1 VHPLVRA
8 LLENAQ
14 EPTWIVGAEGNLLLA
29 NGAFAQWLDALRL
42 RVPAAGDSIEHLLQE
57 PWPEVLHR
65 TLSGRS
71 VAMDAAFPMR
81 DGLRSF
87 SIVGTPVEENGELS
101 HAVFAARIV
110 TPLLRDAREDLF
122 ELSLTRLFIADE
134 RPLAIVLRAA
144 VEYLCEANQWDC
156 GVVWLLGENNSSAL
170 DPVAIYASSA
180 LPNAEDFADKLKGVR
195 FGPGQGLPG
204 RAWSRDDILWIGDIA
219 EDSNVIRA
227 YLAHRLGLHGAV
239 AVPLRDGGRVIGVLE
254 LLTREVRPND
264 ALHARSLTQAGAG
277 LGRLIQ
283 RRRAEEERKHLLHV
297 IERKGQEWT
306 LTFDAIELPIFITGM
321 DAQVRRMNR
330 AARDLTER
338 DYSDVI
344 GRRLK
349 AISAQEPWATLA
361 ACVEAV
367 RDSGE
372 ICTAQAHDATQ
383 DRSWEIAA
391 NSYHPVD
398 EPPRVILIIRET
410 TGMVRLQNAVRRG
423 EQLSALGELVAG
435 VAHEVRNPIFGMQI
449 TLDALESS
457 VPADPD
463 TVDLLGALRRWL
475 DRLNRLME
483 SLLAYGRNWSVDLKP
498 GLLAEVLDQAL
509 EGTRDVARH
518 AGTEVRATIEPS
530 RPVLM
535 DATRLA
541 HAFENLIINAI
552 QHTDESRPLVELSAR
567 EEDGFVEC
575 TIRDHGA
582 GFAPEDL
589 PRVFEP
595 FYTRRR
601 GGTGLGLA
609 IVQRIIDEHGGTVH
623 AGNADGDGALM
634 SVRLPVYQGN
644 V

>member
-1 VHPLVRA
+1 MHPLIRA

-14 EPTWIVGAEGNLLLA
+14 EPTWIVGADGNLLLA

-42 RVPAAGDSIEHLLQE
+42 RVPAAGDSLEGLLQD
-57 PWPEVLHR
+57 PWPEVLQR

-81 DGLRSF
+81 DGLRTF
-87 SIVGTPVEENGELS
+87 SIVGTPVEENGALS
-101 HAVFAARIV
+101 HAVFVARAV
-110 TPLLRDAREDLF
+110 TPVLRDTREDLF

-134 RPLAIVLRAA
+134 RPLAIVLHAA
-144 VEYLCEANQWDC
+144 LEYLCEANQWDC
-156 GVVWLLGENNSSAL
+156 GVVWLLAENNSTAL
-170 DPVAIYASSA
+170 DPVAIYTSAA
-180 LPNAEDFADKLKGVR
+180 LPNAGDFADKLKGVR

-204 RAWSRDDILWIGDIA
+204 RAWSRDAILWIGDIA

-297 IERKGQEWT
+297 IERKGLEWT

-349 AISAQEPWATLA
+349 AISAQEPWTTLA

-391 NSYHPVD
+391 NSYHPID
-398 EPPRVILIIRET
+398 EPARVILIIRET

-457 VPADPD
+457 VSPDPD
-463 TVDLLGALRRWL
+463 TADLLGALRRWL

-518 AGTEVRATIEPS
+518 AGIEVRATIDPS

-552 QHTDESRPLVELSAR
+552 QHTSESQPLVELSAR
-567 EEDGFVEC
+567 EADGFVEC

-634 SVRLPVYQGN
+634 SVRLPVYQG
-644 V
+644 VV

>member
-14 EPTWIVGAEGNLLLA
+14 EPTWIVGAEGQLLLA
-29 NGAFAQWLDALRL
+29 NGAFAQWLDELRL
-42 RVPAAGDSIEHLLQE
+42 RVPAAGDNIEHLLQE

-87 SIVGTPVEENGELS
+87 SIVGTPVEEHGELTN
-101 HAVFAARIV
+101 AVFAARAV

-144 VEYLCEANQWDC
+144 LEYLCEANQWDC

-264 ALHARSLTQAGAG
+264 ALQARSLIQAGAG

-398 EPPRVILIIRET
+398 EPARVILIIRET

-457 VPADPD
+457 VPPDPD

-518 AGTEVRATIEPS
+518 AGIEVRATIEPS

-552 QHTDESRPLVELSAR
+552 QHTDEVRPLVELSAR

-575 TIRDHGA
+575 TVRDHGA
-582 GFAPEDL
+582 GFAAEDL